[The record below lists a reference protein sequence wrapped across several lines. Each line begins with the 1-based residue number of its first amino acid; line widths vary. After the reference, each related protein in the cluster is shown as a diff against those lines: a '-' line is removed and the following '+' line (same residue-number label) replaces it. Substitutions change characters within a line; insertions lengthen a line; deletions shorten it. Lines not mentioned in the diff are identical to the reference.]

1 MYSLRHSSLLLV
13 LVPIL
18 LFANAAIAQSGIVLY
33 QAGDRGRCAN
43 CHDDGGKVNAPII
56 NQQNEA
62 EWRERLIPGGLRQL
76 EENIRRSTNDDGT
89 PLSNHFPCPGLRYT
103 GVVSANHCNRVIAY
117 MLRQVRIPVSRRA
130 ASALYSLNLEGI
142 ELSFN
147 PATTSYNINVAH
159 DVANTTV
166 TAVPDN
172 ASALITGLT
181 VNGTSTNIAD
191 RELLIET
198 GISGAFHINA
208 GITLA
213 TGSNAVEVRVSSGG
227 GQIPTIYTI
236 NIVRA
241 GSPDATL
248 SSLKIKDIDFTFNP
262 TTTKYNLEVNND
274 IGIQKRITAMV
285 NNPGARITKFRNVS
299 QSIVRGV
306 PQTLVTEQNI
316 SVTSLNRDV
325 VLGLADN
332 LIELEVTAE
341 NGSMQNYSI
350 TIYKLTT
357 AEQTDRLSGEQI
369 YNQVSCKNCHS
380 ESGRN
385 RLYRLIS
392 PLTNETFAPQ
402 VDMASTATWMRRLR
416 ETKETTLNEQIK
428 GLYENVN
435 EGQRYANLDALMK
448 TNFLFGMSDCDFY
461 NNPFG
466 SSRFDKLTHDQC
478 MKIIDYMLA
487 QVGIFLIAESSSDST
502 LLSLELEDIELAFSS
517 STTAYN
523 LTVGQDVESTTVTAM
538 VNHPEARITRLTVN
552 GTEID
557 VVDDT
562 LNIEHGVLLGI
573 GENIIQVEVTAED
586 DTKQL
591 HRVSIIRPGPPTFVV
606 RVFLEGLLKNQ

>member
-1 MYSLRHSSLLLV
+1 MYSLRHSVLLLV

-18 LFANAAIAQSGIVLY
+18 LFANAAVAQSGRVLY
-33 QAGDRGRCAN
+33 EAGDRGRCAN
-43 CHDDGGKVNAPII
+43 CHNDGGKVNAPII

-62 EWRERLIPGGLRQL
+62 IWRERLIPGGLRQL
-76 EENIRRSTNDDGT
+76 EQNIRRSTNDDGT

-103 GVVSANHCNRVIAY
+103 GVVSANHCNQAIAY
-117 MLRQVRIPVSRRA
+117 MLRQVSIPVARRA
-130 ASALYSLNLEGI
+130 ASALYSLDLQGI
-142 ELSFN
+142 ELNFIS
-147 PATTSYNINVAH
+147 TETEYNINVGY

-172 ASALITGLT
+172 ASALVTGLT

-191 RELLIET
+191 EELLIET
-198 GISGAFHINA
+198 GISGAFHIEA

-213 TGSNAVEVRVSSGG
+213 TGSNAVEVQVTSGN
-227 GQIPTIYTI
+227 GQTPTIYTI

-248 SSLKIKDIDFTFNP
+248 SSLKIEDIDFPFNP
-262 TTTKYNLEVNND
+262 TTTTYDLEVNND
-274 IGIQKRITAMV
+274 IGIQKRMTAMV

-316 SVTSLNRDV
+316 SVTSLNRNV

-332 LIELEVTAE
+332 LIELQVTAE
-341 NGSMQNYSI
+341 NGSTQDYSI
-350 TIYKLTT
+350 SIYKLTT
-357 AEQTDRLSGEQI
+357 VEQTDRLSGEQI

-385 RLYRLIS
+385 RIYRLIN
-392 PLTNETFAPQ
+392 PLTNETYAPQ
-402 VDMASTATWMRRLR
+402 IDMASTATWMRRLR

-428 GLYENVN
+428 VLYENFN
-435 EGQRYANLDALMK
+435 EGQRYENLDAPMK
-448 TNFLFGMSDCDFY
+448 TNFLFGMLDCDSY

-466 SSRFDKLTHDQC
+466 SSRFDKLTHEQC
-478 MKIIDYMLA
+478 MKITDYMLA
-487 QVGIFLIAESSSDST
+487 QVGIFPTGSPDTT
-502 LLSLELEDIELAFSS
+502 LLSLELENIELAFSS

-523 LTVGQDVESTTVTAM
+523 LTVDQDVESTTVTAM
-538 VNHPEARITRLTVN
+538 VNHPEARITGLTVN
-552 GTEID
+552 GTAIN

-562 LNIEHGVLLGI
+562 LNIEHGILLGI

-586 DTKQL
+586 RTKQL
-591 HRVSIIRPGPPTFVV
+591 HRVSIIRSGPPTFVV
-606 RVFLEGLLKNQ
+606 RVLLEGLLRDQ